1 MRHRV
6 AHRKFS
12 RTSAHRVSMLLNL
25 CISLIK
31 HERISTTLPKAKE
44 IRPYVEKLITIGKV
58 YKEKNLVYGKRLL
71 ISKIKNPDAADKLID
86 VLSVRYRNR
95 NGGYTRIIKNGFR
108 KSDSAPI
115 AIIEFVDRQ
124 VATVESNNKSS

>member
-12 RTSAHRVSMLLNL
+12 RTSAHRISMLLNL
-25 CISLIK
+25 SVSLIR

-44 IRPYVEKLITIGKV
+44 LRPYVEKLITIGKV
-58 YKEKNLVYGKRLL
+58 YRDKNLVYGKRLL
-71 ISKIKNPDAADKLID
+71 ISKIRNSDTADKLID
-86 VLSVRYRNR
+86 VLSVRYKNR

-108 KSDSAPI
+108 KGDCAPV
-115 AIIEFVDRQ
+115 AIIELVDRQ
-124 VATVESNNKSS
+124 VVVTEK

>member
-12 RTSAHRVSMLLNL
+12 RTSAHRMSMLLNL

-71 ISKIKNPDAADKLID
+71 ISKIKNPDIADKLIG
-86 VLSVRYRNR
+86 VLSVRYKSR

-108 KSDSAPI
+108 KGDSAPM
-115 AIIEFVDRQ
+115 AIIELVDRQ
-124 VATVESNNKSS
+124 IITVESNKNS

>member
-1 MRHRV
+1 MRHHV

-12 RTSAHRVSMLLNL
+12 RTSAHRTSMLLNL

-44 IRPYVEKLITIGKV
+44 LRPYVEKLITIGKV
-58 YKEKNLVYGKRLL
+58 YKDKNLVYGKRLL
-71 ISKIKNPDAADKLID
+71 ISKIKNSEAADKLID
-86 VLSVRYRNR
+86 VLSVRYKSR

-108 KSDSAPI
+108 KGDCAPV
-115 AIIEFVDRQ
+115 AIIELVDRQ
-124 VATVESNNKSS
+124 VVAENKA

>member
-44 IRPYVEKLITIGKV
+44 LRPYVEKFITIGKV
-58 YKEKNLVYGKRLL
+58 YKQKNLVYGKRLL
-71 ISKIKNPDAADKLID
+71 ISKIKNSDAANKLVD
-86 VLSVRYRNR
+86 VLSVRYKNR

-108 KSDSAPI
+108 KGDCAPM
-115 AIIEFVDRQ
+115 AIIELVDKQ
-124 VATVESNNKSS
+124 VLAANDKV

>member
-12 RTSAHRVSMLLNL
+12 RTSAHRMAMLLNM

-44 IRPYVEKLITIGKV
+44 LRPYVEKLITIGKV
-58 YKEKNLVYGKRLL
+58 YHGKNLVYGKRLL
-71 ISKIKNPDAADKLID
+71 ISKIKNPDAANKLID
-86 VLSVRYRNR
+86 VLSIRYKSR

-108 KSDSAPI
+108 KGDSAPM
-115 AIIEFVDRQ
+115 AIIELVDRQ
-124 VATVESNNKSS
+124 IATVENNGS

>member
-71 ISKIKNPDAADKLID
+71 ISKIKNPDAADKLINA
-86 VLSVRYRNR
+86 LSVRYKNR

-108 KSDSAPI
+108 KGDSAPI

-124 VATVESNNKSS
+124 AVTVESNNKSS

>member
-12 RTSAHRVSMLLNL
+12 RTSAHRMSMLLNL

-71 ISKIKNPDAADKLID
+71 ISKIKNPDIADKLIGI
-86 VLSVRYRNR
+86 LSVRYKSR

-108 KSDSAPI
+108 KGDSAPM
-115 AIIEFVDRQ
+115 AIIELVDRQ
-124 VATVESNNKSS
+124 IITVESNKNS

>member
-12 RTSAHRVSMLLNL
+12 RTSAHRISMLLNL
-25 CISLIK
+25 SISLIK

-44 IRPYVEKLITIGKV
+44 LRPYVEKLITIGKV
-58 YKEKNLVYGKRLL
+58 YKDKDLIYGKRLL
-71 ISKIKNPDAADKLID
+71 ISKIKNPETADKLID
-86 VLSVRYRNR
+86 VLSVRYKNR

-108 KSDSAPI
+108 KGDCAPM
-115 AIIEFVDRQ
+115 AIIELVDRQ
-124 VATVESNNKSS
+124 VVVAQNKS

>member
-58 YKEKNLVYGKRLL
+58 YKEKDLVYGKRLL
-71 ISKIKNPDAADKLID
+71 ISKIKNPNAANKLID
-86 VLSVRYRNR
+86 ILSVRYRNR

-108 KSDSAPI
+108 KGDSAPI

-124 VATVESNNKSS
+124 ITTVENNNKSS

>member
-44 IRPYVEKLITIGKV
+44 MRPYVEKLITIGKV

-86 VLSVRYRNR
+86 VLSVRYKNR

-108 KSDSAPI
+108 KGDSAPI
-115 AIIEFVDRQ
+115 AIIEFVDKQ